1 MIDNLIKELIASS
14 DKWSFG
20 GKEKILLFKE
30 LGNLLKGGIGIA
42 EGLQLI
48 GENSANFALREVVFN
63 LREQINQ
70 GKNLSHAL
78 MRFPNY
84 FDETD
89 IATIQSG
96 ESAGNLDKVLLM
108 ISGEYS
114 YINTL
119 KKKFTGALT
128 YPAILVTVSLGSIL
142 ALFMF
147 ILPAIFEIA
156 DQFNSHELPWVT
168 RILKD
173 FSDYLATH
181 GMNIGT
187 VIILLVFALSIW
199 LSTDHGQ
206 KKLYQFLFEV
216 PVLGQMIKSYY
227 LIRFSRYTKMLLES
241 GINYRTIFKM
251 LKSVISHPIF
261 TPIFEKTVVWL
272 DQGKTIYESIR
283 EDNFLIPNNIA
294 ALIKVGEQT
303 ATLPQTFET
312 IIAIY
317 QEELDHYI
325 ANLSKIIEPI
335 MLIFVG
341 GIVIMIALWV
351 FGVIMNIMDSV
362 AI

>member
-1 MIDNLIKELIASS
+1 M
-14 DKWSFG
+14 
-20 GKEKILLFKE
+20 
-30 LGNLLKGGIGIA
+30 
-42 EGLQLI
+42 
-48 GENSANFALREVVFN
+48 VFN

-96 ESAGNLDKVLLM
+96 ESVGNLDKVLLM

-261 TPIFEKTVVWL
+261 TPIFEKTV
-272 DQGKTIYESIR
+272 T
-283 EDNFLIPNNIA
+283 
-294 ALIKVGEQT
+294 
-303 ATLPQTFET
+303 
-312 IIAIY
+312 
-317 QEELDHYI
+317 
-325 ANLSKIIEPI
+325 
-335 MLIFVG
+335 
-341 GIVIMIALWV
+341 
-351 FGVIMNIMDSV
+351 
-362 AI
+362 